1 MRTKNIVLMLSG
13 IFALVFA
20 LSFVIADAEFVDA
33 TTSSVITTLNYGD
46 VNQGQ
51 SATASFKICDGNGAG
66 ACLDADADSLAALLF
81 NAPVTFTNGVD
92 TFVSAVVVGSVS
104 TLLDDATSSTMSLTI
119 SVPSTKKGTFTGTLI
134 LDGEE
139 PALTPFVSN
148 PSLALSV
155 TVKDVTAPA
164 ITITGGTGIVYVA
177 LGATYTDAGATA
189 LDATDGTVVASTT
202 SNNVNTLVEGVYSV
216 VYTAVDLSSNSAT
229 ATRTVIVYTGFC
241 ASGSS
246 STNLDLSKFDISNS
260 GRGEDNKWYP
270 LDTIEIDV
278 EFDNNRNSN
287 GLDLYDLADV
297 TFQLGVFDSTGKNVA
312 GDMIWLS
319 KDEEKFEF
327 GDVDEGDDAKHT
339 FKFRVDPAEFDI
351 SKDYKVKV
359 KAFPAGK
366 EATDC
371 VDFSNDMTGF
381 GTSKYSAD
389 VSIKMAKDENAVIVD
404 KETLPL
410 PAATQC
416 GQKVTFTAD
425 VWNTGDQDW
434 EDQVLVT
441 LLNTELGVSTN
452 QTLVGDLDQGAMKQ
466 VTFSFNVP
474 EDMEEKQYDLEMKTY
489 YSWDA
494 DNSEYDEVSA
504 ETFKFPLSVAG
515 NCVAPTLTVS
525 ASLESGGKA
534 GETLVVKGTM
544 TNTGTEEEAYTFVV
558 SGYSE
563 WASSAKLN
571 GSALTLAPGQ
581 SGNILVSFEVD
592 KKTSGDQTFNIEAY
606 SADGKLLKTQ
616 PVQVGIEGRPGLL
629 SDSDSLV
636 AILIALIS
644 AIVIAIIIVLIVKAS
659 KRKS

>member
-1 MRTKNIVLMLSG
+1 MRAKSFALMFAG
-13 IFALVFA
+13 IFAMVFVLA
-20 LSFVIADAEFVDA
+20 FASATAEFVDA
-33 TTSSVITTLNYGD
+33 TNSNVITTLNYGN

-51 SATASFKICDGNGAG
+51 SATVSFRICDGNGAG
-66 ACLDADADSLAALLF
+66 ACTDVANTDALAALLF
-81 NAPVTFTNGVD
+81 NAPITFTSGPN
-92 TFVSAVVVGSVS
+92 TFVSSTVVGAVS
-104 TLLDDATSSTMSLTI
+104 TLADDITSSTMSLTI
-119 SVPSTKKGTFTGTLI
+119 TVPSDKKGIFTGTLI

-139 PALTPFVSN
+139 PALVDFPSN
-148 PSLALSV
+148 PSLVLSV
-155 TVKDVTAPA
+155 DVKDVTAPV
-164 ITITGGTGIVYVA
+164 ITITGGTSVVYVL
-177 LGATYTDAGATA
+177 LGATYSDAGATA
-189 LDATDGTVVASTT
+189 SDATDGTVVASTT
-202 SNNVNTLVEGVYSV
+202 SNNVNTLAEGVYSV
-216 VYTAVDLSSNSAT
+216 VYTAVDLSGNSAT

-260 GRGEDNKWYP
+260 GRGDDNKWYP
-270 LDTIEIDV
+270 LDTVEIDV
-278 EFDNNRNSN
+278 EFDNNRASTN
-287 GLDLYDLADV
+287 GLYDLSDV
-297 TFQLGVFDSTGKNVA
+297 TFKLGIFDSTGKNVA

-319 KDEEKFEF
+319 KDEEEFEF

-339 FKFRVDPAEFDI
+339 FKFRVNPAEFDI

-410 PAATQC
+410 PAAAQC

-434 EDQVLVT
+434 EDQILVT
-441 LLNTELGVSTN
+441 LLNTELGVSQN

-494 DNSEYDEVSA
+494 DNSEYDEVSE

-534 GETLVVKGTM
+534 GETLVVKATI
-544 TNTGTEEEAYTFVV
+544 TNTGTESESYTFVV
-558 SGYSE
+558 SESSE
-563 WASSAKLN
+563 WASSAKIN
-571 GSALTLAPGQ
+571 NTLTLAAGQ
-581 SGNILVSFEVD
+581 SGNIWVTFEVD

-644 AIVIAIIIVLIVKAS
+644 AIVIAIIIVLIVKAA